1 MRTGPPR
8 QSIAPLDSSDRAG
21 RHGNA
26 GRFAHER
33 GIHHARHPA
42 ALERP
47 EAMSDASA
55 APKTA
60 MQKLLDVVER
70 VGNKV
75 PHPAVLFFLLIVLV
89 ILLSHGL
96 QLLGL
101 SVSYQR
107 LKPETHKPEAVTTAI
122 RSLLSADGIRFIF
135 TSVVPNFINFGPVG
149 IIMVAMIGVG
159 LAEQSGLI
167 GALIRKIVLVAPR
180 PAMTAIIITLGV
192 LSSIA
197 SDAGYLVLIPL
208 GAAAFLSLGR
218 HPLAGLAAAFAG
230 VAAAFGVNFLVKPI
244 DGILAE
250 MTNDAAH
257 IVDPAKS
264 IELTANFYFGIASS
278 VVLIAVCTVV
288 TDWLVEPRLGKYQGD
303 AAAQEEEGLSADES
317 RGLRFALVA
326 GVAVAVALLLLALP
340 PGAPLRN
347 PQTGVLIGD
356 SPFMN
361 SLVFLIMLVFLVTG
375 AAYGVGARTIT
386 TVQDGIEA
394 VTKTFSDLG
403 GLLFLFFVISQFV
416 AYFNYSNIGT
426 IIAVNLADLLQQADL
441 GSVALLLAF
450 IVIGF
455 VLCFPLPNILPKWAI
470 MAPIFVP
477 LFMKLGIGPEV
488 VLAAYRVSD
497 SPPNVINPL
506 LPHFAL
512 VIGFARQYDKKAG
525 VGTLVAM
532 MLPYTVVA
540 SVAWVLVVL
549 AWYWLGLPFGP
560 T

>member
-1 MRTGPPR
+1 ME
-8 QSIAPLDSSDRAG
+8 QK
-21 RHGNA
+21 NA
-26 GRFAHER
+26 GK
-33 GIHHARHPA
+33 
-42 ALERP
+42 
-47 EAMSDASA
+47 
-55 APKTA
+55 KTA
-60 MQKLLDVVER
+60 LQRALDVVER

-75 PHPAVLFFLLIVLV
+75 PHPAVLFFLLISLV
-89 ILLSHGL
+89 VLLSVVLSWAGT
-96 QLLGL
+96 

-107 LKPETHKPEAVTTAI
+107 IDPQTHTVEAVTTVVNN
-122 RSLLSADGIRFIF
+122 LLAADGIRFIC

-167 GALIRKIVLVAPR
+167 GALIRKVVIVAP
-180 PAMTAIIITLGV
+180 PGAVTAIIVTLGV

-208 GAAAFLSLGR
+208 GAAAFHSLGR
-218 HPLAGLAAAFAG
+218 HPLAGLAAGFAG

-257 IVDPAKS
+257 IVDPGKS
-264 IELTANFYFGIASS
+264 IDLTANFYFGIASS
-278 VVLIAVCTVV
+278 VLLIAVCTAI
-288 TDWLVEPRLGKYQGD
+288 TNWLVEPRLGKYQGEPPR
-303 AAAQEEEGLSADES
+303 QEGQRLSAEES
-317 RGLRFALVA
+317 RGLAFALVA
-326 GVAVAVALLLLALP
+326 LVGVVAVFLLLAVP

-347 PQTGVLIGD
+347 SQTGALIGN
-356 SPFMN
+356 SPFMD
-361 SLVFLIMLVFLVTG
+361 SLVFLIMIVFLVAG
-375 AAYGVGARTIT
+375 VAYGLGAKTVR
-386 TVQDGIEA
+386 TVQDGIDA
-394 VTKTFSDLG
+394 VVRTFSDLG

-426 IIAVNLADLLQQADL
+426 ILAVNLADLLKQANL
-441 GSVALLLAF
+441 GPVPLLFGF

-455 VLCFPLPNILPKWAI
+455 FLCFPLPNILPKWAI

-477 LFMKLGIGPEV
+477 LFMKLGIGPDV

-512 VIGFARQYDKKAG
+512 VIGFAQVYENKAG
-525 VGTLVAM
+525 VGTIVAI
-532 MLPYTVVA
+532 MLPYTA
-540 SVAWVLVVL
+540 ITFVAWLL
-549 AWYWLGLPFGP
+549 IFFAWYWLGLPFGP
-560 T
+560 G